1 MLRSFDLLL
10 SFSGEDEPMKIRLT
24 IGALSIAACA
34 FLLSAS
40 AMGQGGGLV
49 RAEWGVPGRS
59 VDVTSRVRTFIH
71 NGVLQF
77 EVTRVELGIDPAPHQ
92 NKTLLLRIRHW
103 DGDVKEYSYPERST
117 VRLELDPED
126 GFDRREER
134 EEHRE
139 EGYERRERG
148 LHILRAYYGAEG
160 QFMNVTDV
168 LRRRIDD
175 GRLYLR
181 VDNENL
187 GGDPLPGVHKWLR
200 ILYIYDG
207 ERRNIVVDEKTD
219 LRLP

>member
-1 MLRSFDLLL
+1 
-10 SFSGEDEPMKIRLT
+10 
-24 IGALSIAACA
+24 
-34 FLLSAS
+34 
-40 AMGQGGGLV
+40 
-49 RAEWGVPGRS
+49 
-59 VDVTSRVRTFIH
+59 
-71 NGVLQF
+71 
-77 EVTRVELGIDPAPHQ
+77 
-92 NKTLLLRIRHW
+92 
-103 DGDVKEYSYPERST
+103 

>member
-1 MLRSFDLLL
+1 
-10 SFSGEDEPMKIRLT
+10 MKIRLT
-24 IGALSIAACA
+24 IGALWIAACA
-34 FLLSAS
+34 FLLSGS

-77 EVTRVELGIDPAPHQ
+77 EVTRFELGIDPAPHQ
-92 NKTLLLRIRHW
+92 NKTLLLHIRHW

-126 GFDRREER
+126 SFDRREER
-134 EEHRE
+134 EQHRE
-139 EGYERRERG
+139 DAHERRERG
-148 LHILRAYYGAEG
+148 LQILRAYYGAEG

-200 ILYIYDG
+200 ILYVYEG